1 MVRFLFDH
9 PISINN
15 GSWSSFEAASS
26 IIRSATGIHPWCTT
40 VFLLYENHL
49 SNDVTNSRIATFA
62 DDTKIFK
69 TINSKSD
76 ALSLCTE
83 RSVKFP

>member
-26 IIRSATGIHPWCTT
+26 IIRSATGTILGALL
-40 VFLLYENHL
+40 FLLYENHL

>member
-1 MVRFLFDH
+1 MVRFLFDQ
-9 PISINN
+9 PISIDN

-26 IIRSATGIHPWCTT
+26 III
-40 VFLLYENHL
+40 
-49 SNDVTNSRIATFA
+49 IA

-69 TINSKSD
+69 TINSKSN